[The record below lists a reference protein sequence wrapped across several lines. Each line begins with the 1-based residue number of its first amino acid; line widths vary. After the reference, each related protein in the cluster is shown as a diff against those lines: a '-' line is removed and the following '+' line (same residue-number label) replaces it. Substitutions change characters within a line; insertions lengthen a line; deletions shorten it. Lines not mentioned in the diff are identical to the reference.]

1 MRLGTL
7 AIVAALG
14 LLAGPGAARAAD
26 QTTQYRVDP
35 QHSNAVPDSPL
46 QPPLKLRWQANLGG
60 TASNVVVA
68 DGRVFYVRNPG
79 TGLEITGLSASDG
92 SLLWSRTW
100 PAKTWGLN
108 GLAYD
113 GGRLFWVRNHGV
125 DYPYD
130 VHVEAIHPAT
140 GATLWNSNLHAGYGA
155 GAYPAVA
162 NGELYV
168 LGNSPGSLL
177 YALKQSD
184 GTERWPVRSLHSG
197 DNSTPTL
204 DGSTVYVSLA
214 GPQTYAFDR
223 ATGAERWH
231 YGGCCTGGGGS
242 TTMLFDGR
250 LYAQDGLIHRATDG
264 LVVGNY
270 SQGGEPSW
278 SGAQGV
284 AYGYNGLRGFG
295 PGFDATR
302 WTFRVD
308 EYTSLAPPLI
318 AGAYAYT
325 STTDFSPYELL
336 ALRLSDGAPAWCLP
350 ITEQP
355 PGTQSSSPPYP
366 VAAGNGL
373 LLVVNG
379 YGLAAFESGGAPS
392 DCSASGTTPAG
403 SGQPSTSPP
412 AGPGLRLTA
421 RRRDLRRGERT
432 RVVARLSGL
441 GDVSGRKVVLEI
453 DRWPLDGRF
462 ERAARGTTGREGTA
476 AFAYTPSRNAQLRAR
491 LAGAPR
497 LVSEPVTVY
506 ADLPVTVRKRGAGGR
521 HPRLRVK
528 LLAPAR
534 ARILQRPVFAYLA
547 RGSEPWTRVD
557 RGRWRLARRAA
568 TATLRFPRGA
578 LRRGDHWLVCTR
590 ERTPDA
596 FGRPRPLDP
605 LCGQPTLA
613 R

>member
-1 MRLGTL
+1 MRVRTL
-7 AIVAALG
+7 AVVGVLG
-14 LLAGPGAARAAD
+14 LLAGPAGARAAD

-60 TASNVVVA
+60 VASNVVVA
-68 DGRVFYVRNPG
+68 EGRVFYVRNPG

-130 VHVEAIHPAT
+130 VHVEAINPAT
-140 GATLWNSNLHAGYGA
+140 GATLWNTNLHAGYGA
-155 GAYPAVA
+155 GAYPTAA

-177 YALKQSD
+177 YALRQSD
-184 GTERWPVRSLHSG
+184 GGERWPVRSLHSG

-223 ATGAERWH
+223 GTGAERWH
-231 YGGCCTGGGGS
+231 YSGCCTGGGGS

-250 LYAQDGLIHRATDG
+250 LYAQDGLIHRASDG
-264 LVVGNY
+264 LVLGSY
-270 SQGGEPSW
+270 SQGGVPSW
-278 SGAQGV
+278 SGDQGV
-284 AYGYNGLRGFG
+284 AYGYNALRGFG
-295 PGFDATR
+295 PGFDVTR
-302 WTFRVD
+302 WSFRID
-308 EYTSLAPPLI
+308 EYTSLAQPLI

-325 STTDFSPYELL
+325 SATDFSPYALL
-336 ALRLSDGAPAWCLP
+336 ALRLSDGTPTWCLP
-350 ITEQP
+350 ITQQP
-355 PGTQSSSPPYP
+355 PGTQSSSPPSP

-373 LLVVNG
+373 LLVANG
-379 YGLAAFESGGAPS
+379 YGLAAFESGGPHS
-392 DCSASGTTPAG
+392 DCSAPGTTPAG
-403 SGQPSTSPP
+403 SAPSQA
-412 AGPGLRLTA
+412 AGPALRLTA
-421 RRRDLRRGERT
+421 RRRDLRLGERT
-432 RVVARLSGL
+432 RIVARLSGL
-441 GDVSGRKVVLEI
+441 DDVSGRKVAFEI

-462 ERAARGTTGREGTA
+462 ERAARRKTGREGKTT
-476 AFAYTPSRNAQLRAR
+476 FMYTPSRNAQLRAR
-491 LAGAPR
+491 LIGARR
-497 LVSEPVTVY
+497 LISEPVTVY
-506 ADLPVTVRKRGAGGR
+506 ADFPVTVRKREAGGR

-528 LLAPAR
+528 ILAPAG
-534 ARILQRPVFAYLA
+534 ARVLRRTVFAYLA

-557 RGRWRLARRAA
+557 RGRWRVARRPA
-568 TATLRFPRGA
+568 TVTLRFPRGA
-578 LRRGDHWLVCTR
+578 LRRRDHWLVCTR

-596 FGRPRPLDP
+596 FGRPRSLDP
-605 LCGQPTLA
+605 QCGEPTLA